1 MGDSIPDRRR
11 LAPTTQPVNAA
22 SAIGGSA
29 VAGSHAAP
37 DRDGSQ
43 AMPSLSVDSD
53 LEPLRSAWEVQV
65 SKKVRSRLVTC
76 VGTR

>member
-11 LAPTTQPVNAA
+11 LAPTTQPVSAA

-29 VAGSHAAP
+29 VAASHAAP